1 MQITGNNFSVK
12 NGGDACEGN
21 RTVRNSLS
29 LPSKRPCLECA
40 RDNMS
45 VLKNGITLYLE
56 PQNEAVGYL

>member
-12 NGGDACEGN
+12 NGGDACEGS
-21 RTVRNSLS
+21 RTVRDSLL
-29 LPSKRPCLECA
+29 LPSKRLCLECA
-40 RDNMS
+40 RDMS